1 MMAEMATLVL
11 ALAASAETVS
21 SVSSEY
27 SGIMRNFTFS
37 GSDSIPQATDCA
49 VRAAAWAYGKKLQPT
64 KGAFRALFDALQLDA
79 CGVAPPPPG
88 LGDEWAPPVAAEGGK
103 GPGGGG
109 RTLFVLPSS
118 ASRQVPLATDTFS
131 SVEQAVTASRALAKP
146 LTIALR
152 EGLHFMGAPLQLGP
166 ADSGLTIRNA
176 DNERA
181 VLSGGVNLTTAW
193 KPSTACSGCWE
204 ASLKGQVT
212 NVPGL
217 RRNGVREIRARYPN
231 HDPESNAVISGEYL
245 VHDGKSGMVN
255 TSGGAWLF
263 AGAQNMNGV
272 PGTWPPGAKA
282 TTYVVDA
289 KDWPGV
295 DWPMAIMTNESNGSS
310 YPNRDTWTGEGDWGQ
325 YWLGVG
331 GPCADRSP
339 PAGYWCAPGA
349 PRKIAQPTH
358 AAGFILSKAQLPH
371 TPYKRAAGAVLH
383 AWGRDHW
390 SVLPTPS
397 RLSLTH
403 W

>member
-1 MMAEMATLVL
+1 MAEMATLVL
-11 ALAASAETVS
+11 ALAASAGTVS

-27 SGIMRNFTFS
+27 PGIMRNFTFS

-64 KGAFRALFDALQLDA
+64 KGAFRALFDALQLGA

-245 VHDGKSGMVN
+245 VRRQVGHGQHKWRS
-255 TSGGAWLF
+255 
-263 AGAQNMNGV
+263 
-272 PGTWPPGAKA
+272 
-282 TTYVVDA
+282 
-289 KDWPGV
+289 
-295 DWPMAIMTNESNGSS
+295 MALCG
-310 YPNRDTWTGEGDWGQ
+310 
-325 YWLGVG
+325 
-331 GPCADRSP
+331 CAEHERRPWSM
-339 PAGYWCAPGA
+339 APG
-349 PRKIAQPTH
+349 RKGHDVRGGRQGL
-358 AAGFILSKAQLPH
+358 AGGGLADGDHDERKQREQLSQQRH
-371 TPYKRAAGAVLH
+371 MDG
-383 AWGRDHW
+383 
-390 SVLPTPS
+390 
-397 RLSLTH
+397 
-403 W
+403 